1 MATYAKGFKK
11 QSGEQILLK
20 TIVGII
26 VTVVFIV
33 LAVFVYDLLTVSAS
47 YDDYTK
53 ITKYNEVLTQKDATQ
68 TQLQDY
74 LIYFYS
80 DSCAACNEI
89 KPDALKLVNDINED
103 GNVVFFVDSAAITE
117 ATPGDRD
124 ALLAAIDE
132 SSIRTPMVI
141 AVVDGVFY
149 RTYVG
154 STAVIELLDSVKLGT
169 YTPFN

>member
-47 YDDYTK
+47 YDDYTE

-74 LIYFYS
+74 IVYFYS
-80 DSCAACNEI
+80 DSCAACNDI
-89 KPDALKLVNDINED
+89 KPEALKLVKDINAD
-103 GNVVFFVDSAAITE
+103 GNVVFFVDTAAVTE

-124 ALLAAIDE
+124 ALLAAIDK
-132 SSIRTPMVI
+132 SSIQTPMVI
-141 AVVDGVFY
+141 VVVNGVFY
-149 RTYVG
+149 EYKLGTTDVL
-154 STAVIELLDSVKLGT
+154 ALLENVKLGT